1 MDLQTIIILIIEF
14 TRNILSIVKEVM
26 CMFKYLFSNRA
37 GQFLVLGILFILIG
51 FSLNLFTNIDNSISF
66 YIAIFFLG
74 FFAAKNAVTE
84 TIKEKS
90 PNVDLLMILAA
101 IGAVI
106 INYESEGALLLLIF
120 AGAEVLENYAT
131 KKSTTAISELMSHIP
146 STARLINN
154 DGEVTEVPTEELIKG
169 NIVLVSKGEQI
180 PIDGYIDRKSFVNE
194 SALTGE
200 SVPVVKESNS
210 EVFAGTI
217 NEGNSFN
224 LKVSKKSDETVF
236 SNIIRMVEEAQNSPS
251 KVSKIID
258 RIESKYVISVL
269 IGVPIFIV
277 ILYTFVDLSFSESFY
292 RGMVMLTVA
301 SPCALVA
308 SATPA
313 TLSAISNGARN
324 GILFKGGAAMESLS
338 TMDILFSDKTGTLT
352 YGDFQVIDYTAD
364 EEVLKEVVS
373 IEQHSS
379 HPIAEAIVKR
389 FASLNLDSVD
399 QTEPVEEIVGSGMKK
414 GDIIIGKPD
423 AFKDFKDPFD
433 YTSKMID
440 GNTNIFVG
448 KNQDIIGYFSLADQ
462 VRSESVQAVD
472 SFQKE
477 GVEVI
482 LLTGDNETV
491 GKKVA
496 DEVGI
501 STFYASSLPEDKVR
515 HVNESQNKE
524 HVVGMIGDGI
534 NDAPALANAN
544 IGIAMGSGSSV
555 AMESSDVVIVKNNLQ
570 KLFYSFK
577 LSRRLNKIIIGNIT
591 FSISVILILVTL
603 NIFGLLNLP
612 TAVLFHEGSTILVI
626 LNGLRLLR
634 PGKDKNVSETTEMS
648 YETN

>member
-1 MDLQTIIILIIEF
+1 MDLQTIIILI
-14 TRNILSIVKEVM
+14 RVLAGNILSNVKEVV

-146 STARLINN
+146 STARLVNN
-154 DGEVTEVPTEELIKG
+154 GEVTEVPTEELIKG

-180 PIDGYIDRKSFVNE
+180 PIDGHIDRKSFVNE

-224 LKVSKKSDETVF
+224 LKVSKTSDETVF
-236 SNIIRMVEEAQNSPS
+236 SNIIRMVEEAQNRPS

-324 GILFKGGAAMESLS
+324 GILFKGGAAMETLS

-352 YGDFQVIDYTAD
+352 YGDFKVIDYVAD
-364 EEVLKEVVS
+364 EEILKEVVS

-379 HPIAEAIVKR
+379 HPIAEAIVKK
-389 FASLNLDSVD
+389 FASLNLESVD

-433 YTSKMID
+433 YTAKMID

-448 KNQDIIGYFSLADQ
+448 KNQNIIGYFSLADQ

-524 HVVGMIGDGI
+524 HIVGMIGDGI

-577 LSRRLNKIIIGNIT
+577 LSRRLNRIILGNIT

-634 PGKDKNVSETTEMS
+634 SGKDKNVSKTTEIA

>member
-1 MDLQTIIILIIEF
+1 MDLQTIIILI
-14 TRNILSIVKEVM
+14 RVLAGNILSNVKEVV

-146 STARLINN
+146 STARLVNN
-154 DGEVTEVPTEELIKG
+154 GEVTEVPTEELIKG

-180 PIDGYIDRKSFVNE
+180 PIDGHIDRKSFVNE

-224 LKVSKKSDETVF
+224 LKVSKTSDETVF
-236 SNIIRMVEEAQNSPS
+236 SNIIRMVEEAQNRPS

-324 GILFKGGAAMESLS
+324 GILFKGGAAMETLS

-352 YGDFQVIDYTAD
+352 YGDFKVIDYVAD
-364 EEVLKEVVS
+364 EEILKEVVS

-379 HPIAEAIVKR
+379 HPIAEAIVKK
-389 FASLNLDSVD
+389 FASLNLESVD

-414 GDIIIGKPD
+414 GDIIVGKPD

-433 YTSKMID
+433 YTAKMID

-448 KNQDIIGYFSLADQ
+448 KNQNIIGYFSLADQ

-524 HVVGMIGDGI
+524 HIVGMIGDGI

-577 LSRRLNKIIIGNIT
+577 LSRRLNRIILGNVT

-634 PGKDKNVSETTEMS
+634 SGKDKNVSKTTEIA

>member
-1 MDLQTIIILIIEF
+1 MDLQTIIIRVLAG
-14 TRNILSIVKEVM
+14 NILSNVKEVV

-146 STARLINN
+146 STARLVNN
-154 DGEVTEVPTEELIKG
+154 GEVTEVPTEELIKG

-180 PIDGYIDRKSFVNE
+180 PIDGHIDRKSFVNE

-224 LKVSKKSDETVF
+224 LKVSKTSDETVF
-236 SNIIRMVEEAQNSPS
+236 SNIIRMVEEAQNRPS

-324 GILFKGGAAMESLS
+324 GILFKGGAAMETLS

-352 YGDFQVIDYTAD
+352 YGDFKVIDYVAD
-364 EEVLKEVVS
+364 EEILKEVVS

-379 HPIAEAIVKR
+379 HPIAEAIVKK
-389 FASLNLDSVD
+389 FASLNLESVD

-414 GDIIIGKPD
+414 GDIIVGKPD

-433 YTSKMID
+433 YTAKMID

-448 KNQDIIGYFSLADQ
+448 KNQNIIGYFSLADQ

-472 SFQKE
+472 SFQKA

-524 HVVGMIGDGI
+524 HIVGMIGDGI

-577 LSRRLNKIIIGNIT
+577 LSRRLNRIILGNIT

-634 PGKDKNVSETTEMS
+634 SGKDKNVSKTTEIA

>member
-1 MDLQTIIILIIEF
+1 MDLQTIIIRVLAG
-14 TRNILSIVKEVM
+14 NILSNVKEVV

-146 STARLINN
+146 STARLVNN
-154 DGEVTEVPTEELIKG
+154 GEVTEIPTEELIKG

-180 PIDGYIDRKSFVNE
+180 PIDGHIDRKSFVNE

-224 LKVSKKSDETVF
+224 LKVSKTSDETVF
-236 SNIIRMVEEAQNSPS
+236 SNIIRMVEEAQNRPS

-324 GILFKGGAAMESLS
+324 GILFKGGAAMETLS

-352 YGDFQVIDYTAD
+352 YGDFKVIDYVAD
-364 EEVLKEVVS
+364 EEILKEVVS

-379 HPIAEAIVKR
+379 HPIAEAIVKK
-389 FASLNLDSVD
+389 FASLNLESVD

-414 GDIIIGKPD
+414 GDIIVGKPD

-433 YTSKMID
+433 YTAKMID

-448 KNQDIIGYFSLADQ
+448 KNQNIIGYFSLADQ

-472 SFQKE
+472 SFQKA

-515 HVNESQNKE
+515 HVNERQNKE
-524 HVVGMIGDGI
+524 HIVGMIGDGI

-577 LSRRLNKIIIGNIT
+577 LSRRLNRIILGNIT

-634 PGKDKNVSETTEMS
+634 SGKDKNVSKTTEIA
-648 YETN
+648 YKTN